1 MKWLTLNDYR
11 ASNEL
16 HTVAVIS
23 WHFWMIIRPEGTK
36 LFHFNPSPKRCPLN
50 CYFSSFFTPSVLQTM
65 LPRKKLSIFSLCF
78 WCTVTWNKSS
88 YKILNLIIK
97 LLLSFWVDCQFW
109 VVVFEVVTAPS
120 KIVLTLISKFMHS
133 FFILLH
139 IWRSRKTPQAI
150 GMVKLKCA
158 SLE

>member
-23 WHFWMIIRPEGTK
+23 WHFWMIIRPAGTK
-36 LFHFNPSPKRCPLN
+36 LFHFNPTSKRCPLN

-65 LPRKKLSIFSLCF
+65 LPRKSYQSFSSVLMHRNMKL
-78 WCTVTWNKSS
+78 
-88 YKILNLIIK
+88 IK
-97 LLLSFWVDCQFW
+97 LKISNLNIKLLSFWVDYQFW
-109 VVVFEVVTAPS
+109 VVMFDVVTAPS
-120 KIVLTLISKFMHS
+120 NRVDIDFKVYA
-133 FFILLH
+133 FFLYFTPY
-139 IWRSRKTPQAI
+139 IWRSRKTPQAM
-150 GMVKLKCA
+150 GMAKLKCA